1 MITETVYKNALKPV
15 LFKFDPETVHN
26 RFSDFGKLL
35 GCNGMTRMAVRGM
48 FYYSHN
54 SLQTTVAGIKFE
66 NPVGLAAGFDKNA
79 KLYNILPEI
88 GFGFAELGSITGEP
102 CKGNPRPRL
111 FRFPKD
117 DRTERSRDSLAARIA
132 EILPVEGQITLSG
145 KNRPVIIYDGE
156 TQSYRETALDVT
168 KVQPVPTD
176 KKFELNGNKP
186 IGPLEIVSFE
196 APPLWDAPTKG
207 LYPYN
212 GAAANFLEKLLAIK
226 APVVEIGN
234 QVGGYF
240 PMRPYS

>member
-1 MITETVYKNALKPV
+1 MPDITIDDIRRYVEEKGPV
-15 LFKFDPETVHN
+15 TQYGHWFNYWVNH
-26 RFSDFGKLL
+26 
-35 GCNGMTRMAVRGM
+35 
-48 FYYSHN
+48 
-54 SLQTTVAGIKFE
+54 IIE
-66 NPVGLAAGFDKNA
+66 N
-79 KLYNILPEI
+79 
-88 GFGFAELGSITGEP
+88 
-102 CKGNPRPRL
+102 L